1 MDIYK
6 AASRKKLR
14 FTSPYGILTVEQL
27 WDLDLKDLDALAVN
41 LEKNVEKSSAKS
53 FLTET
58 TEDNKDAKLA
68 FEVALDVLQTKV
80 MYRDRA
86 AAAAETRQRN
96 QRIAELIQKKKDEE
110 LGDLSI
116 EELEALL
123 AD

>member
-14 FTSPYGILTVEQL
+14 FTSPYGVLTVEQL
-27 WDLDLKDLDALAVN
+27 WDLDLKDLDALAVK
-41 LEKNVEKSSAKS
+41 LEQNVEKSSSKS

-86 AAAAETRQRN
+86 AAAAETRQKN

-116 EELEALL
+116 SELEALL